1 MATLLAE
8 KLVFGPFHVLA
19 EAAAAGV
26 TFLDDRPSSITEKK
40 KKKEKKTAKLRDF
53 TCCSCFDEVVQILSF
68 CNRHRILT

>member
-26 TFLDDRPSSITEKK
+26 TFLDDRPSSITEKRK
-40 KKKEKKTAKLRDF
+40 KKKLPGKTPR
-53 TCCSCFDEVVQILSF
+53 LS
-68 CNRHRILT
+68 RW